1 MRGKE
6 LTGDDAWVGNLVNA
20 RETVATVVGGG
31 AATAVTNWFTPDLF
45 VAILTGAGT
54 AAIIQAVLVYRVNN
68 RKNQLTEKE
77 IQLNKHETLLG
88 RYEAALQHAGARYD
102 SLANEVAALRADL
115 AERIEKHMKAVE
127 ELSEAR
133 LELRAAQWEVTRL
146 ERQLTDG
153 DARSVEL
160 LAKLRDATEENQVLR
175 ARVAELEEKVRVT
188 EAQLAAHKDA
198 VADGVSRIRATG
210 GEGSGD

>member
-6 LTGDDAWVGNLVNA
+6 LTGDDAWLGDLVNA
-20 RETVATVVGGG
+20 RETVATILGGG
-31 AATAVTNWFTPDLF
+31 AATAVTNWFTPDL
-45 VAILTGAGT
+45 VTAILTGAGT
-54 AAIIQAVLVYRVNN
+54 AAAIQAVLAYRINA
-68 RKNQLTEKE
+68 RKNELTDKE
-77 IQLNKHETLLG
+77 IELNKHETLIS
-88 RYEAALQHAGARYD
+88 RYEAALQHAGTRYD

-133 LELRAAQWEVTRL
+133 LELRAAQWEITRL
-146 ERQLTDG
+146 ERVVADG

-160 LAKLRDATEENQVLR
+160 LAKLRDATEENQALR
-175 ARVAELEEKVRVT
+175 ARVAELEERVRVT

-210 GEGSGD
+210 GGVD